1 MSDFQFVLI
10 IIIAIAAVILLFT
23 TVGKQLRVKFKG
35 RADELMNKDASTPE
49 GAKDYYNAA
58 IMEKQE
64 FYQKASQSFAEVSGR
79 LDAAEKDLYQAQK
92 DKNKILQQINSC
104 LDSNDEDTAKQYA
117 MRKVTLDEKI
127 EVLKNTINELKA
139 AKQQQQEIRDHAGKS
154 LQELRE
160 EKERVVFQM
169 EADEQIIDLHN
180 SMDSLSINNESERM
194 LEKVRE
200 GAKKKRQHAEGTK
213 IAYDSSEQ
221 AMDIRL
227 KKSERDRS
235 AQDVL
240 DEIKR
245 QRGKS

>member
-1 MSDFQFVLI
+1 MPPLWRSRNFTKK
-10 IIIAIAAVILLFT
+10 LLNLL
-23 TVGKQLRVKFKG
+23 QKF
-35 RADELMNKDASTPE
+35 R
-49 GAKDYYNAA
+49 
-58 IMEKQE
+58 
-64 FYQKASQSFAEVSGR
+64 GR
-79 LDAAEKDLYQAQK
+79 LDASEKDLYQAQK

-104 LDSNDEDTAKQYA
+104 LDSNDEDAAKQYA
-117 MRKVTLDEKI
+117 MRKVTIDEKI
-127 EVLKNTINELKA
+127 EILKNTINELKT
-139 AKQQQQEIRDHAGKS
+139 AKQQQQEIRDQAGKS
-154 LQELRE
+154 LQELKE

-200 GAKKKRQHAEGTK
+200 GAKKKRQHVEGTK

-227 KKSERDRS
+227 KKSEQDRS
-235 AQDVL
+235 AQSVL

-245 QRGKS
+245 QRGKL